1 MTGTIV
7 RKSFLSAAAGAAT
20 SLGGFLSMV
29 LVARTLG
36 VAETGVIAYAL
47 WAASIAVTVL
57 DFGVHSTLARYL
69 PQLVAE
75 QDAERADALTAAL
88 FRPYVA
94 TGLVAVCGLGAYAA
108 WLYTHGG
115 DNKQAL
121 RLALV
126 AAFIGLQVL
135 ANFALG
141 HLRGMQ
147 RFDAIASLTIRS
159 LALQIACVGAGG
171 YYWGGAGVLAGYCAG
186 SAPIAFRAVR
196 WLWRR
201 RVDMRLI
208 EPQIIRFAAFTWV
221 GAFAAAFV
229 WSRSEVFFLERSWG
243 PAPVGILTVGL
254 AFANIAAQGPLLLTG
269 ALLAFFSERVATQPP
284 RVLDNAF
291 AAGTRLLAFIALPL
305 GFGTAALLPALV
317 PLLYGPAFNAA
328 VAPATIVVI
337 VASIAATGAVG
348 THMMFAR
355 NRSDFILYSNLAGA
369 ALSITAGLTIVPRYG
384 VLGAAFSRA
393 VVQAFMVSIGFWFIA
408 RRLHCPVPLGHL
420 ARLGASA
427 ALCAVAAREVVHVA
441 PGPLAIPAAISAG
454 ALVYWIAV
462 RSLDALEPEDVE
474 RLRQIGARSPRA
486 LHWMSERA
494 LRFLM
499 REPRTIEAGE

>member
-36 VAETGVIAYAL
+36 VAETGAIAYAL

-75 QDAERADALTAAL
+75 QQAERADALTAAL

-94 TGLVAVCGLGAYAA
+94 TGLVAVCGIGAYAA
-108 WLYTHGG
+108 WLHARGG
-115 DNKQAL
+115 DAQAL

-126 AAFIGLQVL
+126 AALIGLQAL
-135 ANFALG
+135 ANFAMG
-141 HLRGMQ
+141 QLRGMQ
-147 RFDAIASLTIRS
+147 RFDTLASLTIRS
-159 LALQIACVGAGG
+159 LALQIACVGVGG
-171 YYWGGAGVLAGYCAG
+171 YFWGGAGVLAGYCAG
-186 SAPIAFRAVR
+186 SAPIAFHAVN
-196 WLWRR
+196 WLCRR
-201 RVDMRLI
+201 HVDMRLI
-208 EPQIIRFAAFTWV
+208 EPQIVRFAAFTWV

-269 ALLAFFSERVATQPP
+269 ALLAFFSERVATHPP
-284 RVLDNAF
+284 RVLNNAF

-317 PLLYGPAFNAA
+317 PLLYGPAFDAA
-328 VAPATIVVI
+328 VAPATIVVVI
-337 VASIAATGAVG
+337 ASIAATGAVG

-355 NRSDFILYSNLAGA
+355 NRSDFILYSNLLGA
-369 ALSITAGLTIVPRYG
+369 ALSIAAGLTIVPRYG
-384 VLGAAFSRA
+384 VLGAAVSRA
-393 VVQAFMVSIGFWFIA
+393 VVQLFMVGFGFWFIA
-408 RRLHCPVPLGHL
+408 RRLHCPVPLRHL

-427 ALCAVAAREVVHVA
+427 ALCAMAARAVLHVA

-454 ALVYWIAV
+454 ALVYWIAL
-462 RSLDALEPEDVE
+462 RSLDALKPEDVE